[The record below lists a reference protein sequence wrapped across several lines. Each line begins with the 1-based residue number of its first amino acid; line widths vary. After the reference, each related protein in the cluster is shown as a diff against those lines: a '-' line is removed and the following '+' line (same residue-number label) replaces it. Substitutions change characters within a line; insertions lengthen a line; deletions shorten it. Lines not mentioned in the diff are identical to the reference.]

1 MLGVSAVDTSEVRS
15 VLLQGDNKSGLG
27 MGREGT
33 GSQGGH
39 ATLAPET
46 RRRTLTRRGRLELFM
61 IMNSRDRPRR
71 KHAIF

>member
-15 VLLQGDNKSGLG
+15 VLLQGENESGLG

-46 RRRTLTRRGRLELFM
+46 RRRTPTRRGRLVSFM
-61 IMNSRDRPRR
+61 TLNSRDRPRR
-71 KHAIF
+71 RHAIF